1 MKQSIR
7 LILIIMAAILLLL
20 MVKYVLY
27 ANNVKNKQK
36 ELKIAQQ
43 EVIKADTNE
52 EIENYMFDELLNYE
66 KAKEKLEKMS
76 LDEKVSQ
83 MFLVRCPKN
92 RCK

>member
-7 LILIIMAAILLLL
+7 LILIIMVAILLLL
-20 MVKYVLY
+20 IVKYILY

-36 ELKIAQQ
+36 ELKMAQQ

>member
-7 LILIIMAAILLLL
+7 LILSIMVAILLLL
-20 MVKYVLY
+20 IVKYILY

-36 ELKIAQQ
+36 ELKMAQQ
-43 EVIKADTNE
+43 EVLKADTNE
-52 EIENYMFDELLNYE
+52 EIENYMLDELLNYE